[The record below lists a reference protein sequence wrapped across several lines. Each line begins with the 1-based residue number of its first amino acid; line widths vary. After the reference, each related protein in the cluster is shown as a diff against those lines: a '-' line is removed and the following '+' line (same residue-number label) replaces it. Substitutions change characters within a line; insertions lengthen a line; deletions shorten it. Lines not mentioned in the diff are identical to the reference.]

1 MWRRAPGWVRGL
13 GIRRFSGGTRRRI
26 EDEGDWFYA
35 SEWWGNDHDSDAH
48 TVFRSTSE
56 KGNGVV
62 SVLTY
67 PSSRPVSLSLSL
79 SLALPNYAICLNLLY
94 SCLSFGSFLFWF
106 HRRLLSKSLNSLTF
120 RLIVVSKLFLSFAEW
135 APLARNWTVASAKIC
150 RGMLWL
156 QE

>member
-1 MWRRAPGWVRGL
+1 MWRCAAGLVRGF
-13 GIRRFSGGTRRRI
+13 GVRRFSDGTRRRI

-48 TVFRSTSE
+48 TVFRSISE

-67 PSSRPVSLSLSL
+67 PSSRPVSLSL
-79 SLALPNYAICLNLLY
+79 ALPNYAICLNLRY
-94 SCLSFGSFLFWF
+94 SCLSIGSFLFWF
-106 HRRLLSKSLNSLTF
+106 HLRLLSKSFNSLTF
-120 RLIVVSKLFLSFAEW
+120 RLIVVSELFLSFAEW
-135 APLARNWTVASAKIC
+135 ASLARNWTVASAKIC